1 MKKVVVLFFIV
12 YFWIY
17 ALANA
22 WSSANANEYTETVI
36 GHVITETIKGN
47 MDHSKV
53 MEQELQ
59 NLTHKFAIEAT
70 IIIQKYLPSILEG
83 VAAELRLKADEKYKC
98 ELLKGSSNG
107 CI

>member
-1 MKKVVVLFFIV
+1 MKKVVVVFFIV
-12 YFWIY
+12 YFWVY

-22 WSSANANEYTETVI
+22 FNKANASEYAETVI

-83 VAAELRLKADEKYKC
+83 VAAELRQKADKQYKC

>member
-22 WSSANANEYTETVI
+22 WSNANANEYTETVI

>member
-1 MKKVVVLFFIV
+1 MKKVVVVFFIV

-22 WSSANANEYTETVI
+22 WSNANANEYTEAVI
-36 GHVITETIKGN
+36 GHVITETITGN

-53 MEQELQ
+53 MEQELEK
-59 NLTHKFAIEAT
+59 LAHKFAIDS
-70 IIIQKYLPSILEG
+70 IIILQKYLPSVLEG
-83 VAAELRLKADEKYKC
+83 IAADLRLQADEKYKC
-98 ELLKGSSNG
+98 ELLEGSSNG